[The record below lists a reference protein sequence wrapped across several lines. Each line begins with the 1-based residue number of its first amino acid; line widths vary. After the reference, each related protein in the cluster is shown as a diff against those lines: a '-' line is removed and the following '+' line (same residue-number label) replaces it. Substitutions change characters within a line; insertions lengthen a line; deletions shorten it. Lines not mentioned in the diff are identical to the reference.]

1 LKTAIITGISGQDGA
16 YLSKLL
22 LEEGFKIIGLTRD
35 KNRINKKNLSYLN
48 IEENIQIE
56 ACNLLDY
63 DAVCKAII
71 KYKPAMIFNFS
82 AQSSVGLSFT
92 DPVGTISYNTLSVLN
107 LLNAIKEIDRS
118 IKFFQASSSEMFGAK
133 NNLPLTENSIFKPVS
148 PYGISK
154 ATAYW
159 TTINYKESYNMFA
172 CSGIMF
178 NHESALRPDN
188 FIIKKTILAAV
199 AIHKKRQD
207 FLKVGNLDV
216 KRDFGYAPDY
226 VKGMYEVVKHNKADE
241 YIFCSEKSISI
252 RSAVYYIFDYMGLDK
267 DLIVEDKKFI
277 RPNEIYDIY
286 GNSTKAKKQLNW
298 NYNRCF
304 FEVLDDII
312 PECIEY
318 HQL

>member
-1 LKTAIITGISGQDGA
+1 MKTAIITGISGQDGA

-22 LEEGFKIIGLTRD
+22 LEEGFRIIGLTRD
-35 KNRINKKNLSYLN
+35 KNYINKKNLSYLK
-48 IEENIQIE
+48 IEEQIQIE
-56 ACNLLDY
+56 TCILLDY

-71 KYKPAMIFNFS
+71 KYKPDIIFNFS
-82 AQSSVGLSFT
+82 AQSSVGLSFS

-133 NNLPLTENSIFKPVS
+133 NILPLTEDSIFKPVS

-178 NHESALRPDN
+178 NHESALRPDS
-188 FIIKKTILAAV
+188 FIIKKTILAAF
-199 AIHKKRQD
+199 AIYKKKQD

-226 VKGMYEVVKHNKADE
+226 IKGMYKAVSHNTADE
-241 YIFCSEKSISI
+241 YIFCSGKSISI
-252 RSAVYYIFDYMGLDK
+252 RSVIYHIFDYMGLDK
-267 DLIVEDKKFI
+267 DLIVEDEKFI

-286 GNSTKAKKQLNW
+286 GNATKAKEQLNW
-298 NYNRCF
+298 NYNRSF
-304 FEVLDDII
+304 FEVLDEII